1 MAKMDP
7 SLRRFLA
14 EHYSENQAAAI
25 PLRELAE
32 AFRATLPED
41 DRTWTRQRLVG
52 ELARGGYQLGQINK
66 VLHIA
71 GLVAKHAV
79 LRSVGGQL
87 ERTYAR

>member
-1 MAKMDP
+1 MD
-7 SLRRFLA
+7 STLRRFIRDNYA
-14 EHYSENQAAAI
+14 ENPAAAI

-41 DRTWTRQRLVG
+41 DRSWTRQRLLS
-52 ELARGGYQLGQINK
+52 ELARGGYQLGTIDK
-66 VLHIA
+66 VLHVA
-71 GLVAKHAV
+71 GLVPKHAV